1 MTFFCCPAKEDKTM
15 TELLTM
21 MGVKNVGVAVTALLI
36 FLSVCAILT
45 ALVTEAL
52 KSIRSINKL
61 PTKMVCYIVAIVL
74 TTPVMCAMLAY
85 MKMPIEWYMVF
96 GSFLASFIVAK
107 VAMNGWDDVDEL
119 FHRLFRTK

>member
-1 MTFFCCPAKEDKTM
+1 M

-21 MGVKNVGVAVTALLI
+21 IGVKNVGVTVTALLI

-45 ALVTEAL
+45 SLVTEAL
-52 KSIRSINKL
+52 KSIKSINKL